1 MKRIYK
7 AVVLF
12 TLLTSFNSL
21 TAQVVTETQVVTERR
36 PQLFSAF
43 AKTIHFPTTELEKIF
58 TTPEGRTIKLSLGEN
73 VGLTGVVTS
82 SIQRYS
88 NLQSVIIKLNNLDNT
103 VFGISKRTN
112 DDNSITYIGRIINTK
127 YSDAFELKSDANGNY
142 SINKKNTADL
152 IEDHD

>member
-7 AVVLF
+7 AIVLF

-21 TAQVVTETQVVTERR
+21 TAQVVTERR

-43 AKTIHFPTTELEKIF
+43 AKTIHFPKTELEKIF
-58 TTPEGRTIKLSLGEN
+58 STPEGRTIKLSLGDN

-112 DDNSITYIGRIINTK
+112 DDNSITYVGRMINTK